1 MQTSTTTVY
10 RITVENLPGFLDEVV
25 QTLKTEYGIPE
36 SGEEWILVPKY
47 RADIY
52 SGMSS
57 GALCANGINEM
68 RDEIK
73 QRNLLYAESPRT
85 FVEEFVM
92 RFNNFPY
99 L

>member
-1 MQTSTTTVY
+1 MQTSTTTVC

-25 QTLKTEYGIPE
+25 QTLKTEYGIPK

-73 QRNLLYAESPRT
+73 QRNLLYAESPKT

-92 RFNNFPY
+92 RFNNFP
-99 L
+99 